1 MRNKAQLSFKHYY
14 SFHNIFQLYFT
25 VHATHYHVVKHALHV
40 FFNQKIFYKKMSLKS
55 PQNLRKPQPQTQMP
69 ELQFLKTLTFP
80 RALKSYKIE

>member
-1 MRNKAQLSFKHYY
+1 
-14 SFHNIFQLYFT
+14 
-25 VHATHYHVVKHALHV
+25 
-40 FFNQKIFYKKMSLKS
+40 MSLKN